1 MNKSLHYRN
10 GQITPEGWALL
21 ALGLIIG
28 AGIVIFV
35 HGLIKL
41 GVFVL

>member
-1 MNKSLHYRN
+1 MNTKLHIRN

-21 ALGLIIG
+21 ALGLVIG
-28 AGIVIFV
+28 AGIVIAV

-41 GVFVL
+41 GVLVL